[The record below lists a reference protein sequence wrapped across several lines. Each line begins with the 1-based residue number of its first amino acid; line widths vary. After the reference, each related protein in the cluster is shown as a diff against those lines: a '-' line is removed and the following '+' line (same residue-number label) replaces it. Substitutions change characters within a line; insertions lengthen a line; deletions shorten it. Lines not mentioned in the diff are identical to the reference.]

1 MNTYAA
7 CCGVA
12 GGCIPSGARVELKSE
27 TEVICMVSQASTI
40 EPDPQR
46 VLGNRRRAGV
56 SLHLSSLPGR
66 YGIGEI
72 GKRARDFVDTL
83 RRMDLSVWQFL
94 PLGPTAYGDSP
105 YQPLSSFAG
114 NENLI
119 DVETLIAD
127 GFLEEAEVGELTRLP
142 EHYVD
147 YGALIP
153 IKQRILALAAERFDA
168 GADADM
174 RAEFDAFA
182 ETNDTRWLHDYA
194 LFRIL
199 KSRHGERP
207 WPEWRPEYVRRDPG
221 ALKEVER
228 NSGDDVRAIKIIQF
242 WFHTQWRVLKDYA
255 NARGVELFGDMPI
268 CIALDSADA
277 WANRELLRLDADGR
291 PDSVAGVPPDYFS
304 EDGQLWGNPLYNWP
318 NHAATGYAW
327 WIERMRASADLAD
340 LVRIDHFRG
349 FEAYW
354 AIPAGAAT
362 ARTGRW
368 EPGPNDAI
376 FDAMR
381 TALGSLPIVA
391 EDLGVITP
399 EVEELR
405 DRHRIPGMVVLQ
417 FDAADPAFTLDSV
430 RENAVCY
437 TGTHDNDTTIG
448 WFQGSPNDMRN
459 AGEIRATQESALALT
474 GGSAATIH
482 LDLIRAAFSTRA
494 LLAIAPM
501 QDFLGLGSEARINT
515 PGTSADNWRW
525 RVLDTQL
532 SGDFCHNVAAQV
544 RASGRAV

>member
-1 MNTYAA
+1 
-7 CCGVA
+7 
-12 GGCIPSGARVELKSE
+12 
-27 TEVICMVSQASTI
+27 MVSQASTI
-40 EPDPQR
+40 EPDAHR
-46 VLGNRRRAGV
+46 VLGSKRRAGV

-72 GKRARDFVDTL
+72 GRRARDFVDTL
-83 RRMDLSVWQFL
+83 KRMELGVWQFL

-127 GFLEEAEVGELTRLP
+127 GFLAEDEVDELSTLPTR
-142 EHYVD
+142 YVD

-153 IKQRILALAAERFDA
+153 LKQRVLGLAAQRFDDR
-168 GADADM
+168 ADPAM
-174 RAEFDAFA
+174 RAEFEDFVEHNDA
-182 ETNDTRWLHDYA
+182 RWLHDYA

-207 WPEWRPEYVRRDPG
+207 WPEWKPEYVRRDPA
-221 ALKEVER
+221 ALDEIAR
-228 NSGDDVRAIKIIQF
+228 SSHDDIRAIKIIQF

-277 WANRELLRLDADGR
+277 WGNRELLRLDADGR

-354 AIPAGAAT
+354 AIPADADT
-362 ARTGRW
+362 ARTGNW

-381 TALGSLPIVA
+381 SALGRLPIVA

-399 EVEELR
+399 AVEELR

-448 WFQGSPNDMRN
+448 WFRGSPNDMRG
-459 AGEIRATQESALALT
+459 AEEIRATQESALALT
-474 GGSAATIH
+474 GGSPETIH

-544 RASGRAV
+544 RASGRTV